1 MSLTLIKFFEK
12 KNINKMTYRSNLLP
26 KLRDINVGT
35 GMNEV
40 SIPCD
45 KKVNC
50 DTKIKMDL
58 HI

>member
-1 MSLTLIKFFEK
+1 
-12 KNINKMTYRSNLLP
+12 MTYRSNLLP

-40 SIPCD
+40 SKPCD

-50 DTKIKMDL
+50 NTGIKMDL
-58 HI
+58 HYSSINIFIKNRVE

>member
-1 MSLTLIKFFEK
+1 
-12 KNINKMTYRSNLLP
+12 MTYRSNLLP